1 MAQST
6 TEQLLA
12 ELKIIHRTVL
22 DKKSGL
28 MDQLQNI
35 HERVLEKMKKKPIPI
50 VQPCK
55 EGRVVDPYQQI
66 RIVKTADI
74 SISPTEYSYQYML
87 HTCDNNGNTEHK
99 MLFKSNIDN
108 LDKDG
113 ANDTAYVSYE
123 QQSGTDE
130 VILVADA
137 QLESMIKHFKNSLPS
152 K

>member
-1 MAQST
+1 MTKINTLADVHEFVLNKKISSIATNATNADNGVST
-6 TEQLLA
+6 
-12 ELKIIHRTVL
+12 V
-22 DKKSGL
+22 D
-28 MDQLQNI
+28 
-35 HERVLEKMKKKPIPI
+35 EK
-50 VQPCK
+50 PCK
-55 EGRVVDPYQQI
+55 EGRVVDPDKQI

-130 VILVADA
+130 VILVADT
-137 QLESMIKHFKNSLPS
+137 QLESMIKHFKNSLPP

>member
-1 MAQST
+1 MT
-6 TEQLLA
+6 KINTLA
-12 ELKIIHRTVL
+12 DVHNFVLNKKISSIAT
-22 DKKSGL
+22 
-28 MDQLQNI
+28 NA
-35 HERVLEKMKKKPIPI
+35 
-50 VQPCK
+50 CK
-55 EGRVVDPYQQI
+55 EGRVVGSEKNI

-130 VILVADA
+130 VILVANA
-137 QLESMIKHFKNSLPS
+137 QLESMINYFKNSLLS

>member
-1 MAQST
+1 MT
-6 TEQLLA
+6 KINTLA
-12 ELKIIHRTVL
+12 DVHQFVLNKKSSSIATNATNATNADNGVRTV
-22 DKKSGL
+22 D
-28 MDQLQNI
+28 
-35 HERVLEKMKKKPIPI
+35 EK
-50 VQPCK
+50 PCK
-55 EGRVVDPYQQI
+55 EGRVVGSEKNI

-113 ANDTAYVSYE
+113 DNGNANVSYE

-137 QLESMIKHFKNSLPS
+137 ELKSMIDHFKTSLP
-152 K
+152 

>member
-1 MAQST
+1 MEQST

-12 ELKIIHRTVL
+12 ELKIIHIKVL

-28 MDQLQNI
+28 MDQVQNI

-55 EGRVVDPYQQI
+55 EGRVVDPDQQI

-113 ANDTAYVSYE
+113 PNDTAYVSYE

-137 QLESMIKHFKNSLPS
+137 ELKSMIDHFKNSL
-152 K
+152 

>member
-1 MAQST
+1 MT
-6 TEQLLA
+6 KINTLA
-12 ELKIIHRTVL
+12 DVHQFVLNKKSSSIATNATNADNGVRTV
-22 DKKSGL
+22 D
-28 MDQLQNI
+28 
-35 HERVLEKMKKKPIPI
+35 EKPR
-50 VQPCK
+50 K
-55 EGRVVDPYQQI
+55 EGRVVGSEKNI

-137 QLESMIKHFKNSLPS
+137 QLKSMIKHFETSLPT

>member
-1 MAQST
+1 MMTKINTLADVHEFVLNKKISSIATNATNADNGVST
-6 TEQLLA
+6 
-12 ELKIIHRTVL
+12 V
-22 DKKSGL
+22 D
-28 MDQLQNI
+28 
-35 HERVLEKMKKKPIPI
+35 EK
-50 VQPCK
+50 PCK
-55 EGRVVDPYQQI
+55 EGRVVDPDKQI

-130 VILVADA
+130 VILVADT
-137 QLESMIKHFKNSLPS
+137 QLESMIKHFKNSLPP

>member
-12 ELKIIHRTVL
+12 QLEIIHKKVL

-28 MDQLQNI
+28 MDQLKNI

-55 EGRVVDPYQQI
+55 EGRVVDNEKQI

-137 QLESMIKHFKNSLPS
+137 QLKSMIDHFKTRLPS

>member
-55 EGRVVDPYQQI
+55 EGREVDSERNI